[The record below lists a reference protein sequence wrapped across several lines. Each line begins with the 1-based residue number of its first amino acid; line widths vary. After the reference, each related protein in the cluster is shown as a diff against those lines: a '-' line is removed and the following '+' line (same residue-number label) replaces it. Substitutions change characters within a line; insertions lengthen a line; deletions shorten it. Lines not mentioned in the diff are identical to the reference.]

1 MARKRLS
8 DIRLLVEK
16 WIESMPQV
24 TEAERTEVLEK
35 VAKAETWL
43 DEKVSVDVLILWHQ
57 CYNYH
62 LSLSLFLFLLST
74 FVKSQTDS
82 FIYINHHTH
91 IYQPNL

>member
-16 WIESMPQV
+16 WIETMPQV

-43 DEKVSVDVLILWHQ
+43 DEKVSVDVLI
-57 CYNYH
+57 
-62 LSLSLFLFLLST
+62 
-74 FVKSQTDS
+74 
-82 FIYINHHTH
+82 
-91 IYQPNL
+91 